1 MFTRV
6 PLETYVIQMCHWA
19 VDCAVA
25 AALAVVC
32 IAAAATLLGPVGHCA
47 VYVSHDETAPPHQS
61 MQFFTDL
68 QWRDSIPSA
77 NLTWSSMTRRHS
89 LTSKLLQ
96 LRLGKPGLSICRVIC
111 RFPQLLQNW
120 VSRRAVSSAQVAART
135 ARRCFLVVSKS
146 KTSSRRIP
154 DARSVRRQCDS

>member
-6 PLETYVIQMCHWA
+6 PLETNVFQMCHWA

-32 IAAAATLLGPVGHCA
+32 VAAAATLLDPVGHCA

-120 VSRRAVSSAQVAART
+120 GVASCSFFCSGGCSHGT
-135 ARRCFLVVSKS
+135 ALFLGRVQIQDIF
-146 KTSSRRIP
+146 KTNP
-154 DARSVRRQCDS
+154 